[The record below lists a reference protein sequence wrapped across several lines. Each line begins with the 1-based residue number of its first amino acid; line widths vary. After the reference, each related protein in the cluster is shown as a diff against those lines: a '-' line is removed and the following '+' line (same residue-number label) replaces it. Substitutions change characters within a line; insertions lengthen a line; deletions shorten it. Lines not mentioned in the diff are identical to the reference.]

1 MGVILT
7 EETLRVLEQRRRLE
21 REYEDL
27 QQDVIQ
33 VEIEALEEKVRWK
46 GQLREEGEL
55 DLNDLQPESWKSYF
69 R

>member
-1 MGVILT
+1 MLA
-7 EETLRVLEQRRRLE
+7 LRVLEQRRRLE

-33 VEIEALEEKVRWK
+33 VEIEALEEEVRWK
-46 GQLREEGEL
+46 RQLREEGEL
-55 DLNDLQPESWKSYF
+55 DLNDLRPESWRSYF